1 MKLLHVPYQYLPSDI
16 IGAFTNDHHLI
27 WLDSGRPAHS
37 QSRYSYILFKP
48 EAVYENISIAE
59 QKLILKNLSDKLGDA
74 SSDLP
79 PFKGGLAGYWSYE
92 FGKSA
97 ELPFS
102 VHDTPNYPSVR
113 LGLYTQF
120 YYYDHKAEKGG
131 WVCWA
136 NDGSNEE
143 ALKQKFAA
151 KITEHKPPPV
161 SSAVPEASW
170 VSDTSEAGF
179 IESVTKARSAIRAG
193 DIFQVNLTRR
203 LTAQIPEKF
212 DALGAYYKARTM
224 NAVPFGALL
233 RFPDLDVLSFSPES
247 FLSVS
252 PPGEI
257 LSRPIKGTAT
267 AEEDLARSEKD
278 RAENIMIVDLLRN
291 DLSRLA
297 DDKSVCVPSLC
308 HTERF
313 EGLIHLVSEIKAQLK
328 SDVSPLDAL
337 ELCSPGGSITG
348 APKIESMKIIDWLEK
363 SARGIYC
370 GSIGFVGYDGAMET
384 SIAIRTVVKSREC
397 LVLGVG
403 GGITY
408 ASDPQKEF
416 EETIIK
422 AAPVLRGLA

>member
-16 IGAFTNDHHLI
+16 IGAFSNDYHLI
-27 WLDSGRPAHS
+27 WLDSARPAHP

-59 QKLILKNLSDKLGDA
+59 QKLILKNFSKKIGDVPD
-74 SSDLP
+74 DLP

-92 FGKSA
+92 FGKNA
-97 ELPFS
+97 EIPFS
-102 VHDTPNYPSVR
+102 VHDAPSYPSVT

-136 NDGSNEE
+136 SNGSNDE

-151 KITEHKPPPV
+151 KIAGQKPPPL
-161 SSAVPEASW
+161 SSVLPETSW
-170 VSDTSEAGF
+170 TSDTSEAEF
-179 IESVTKARSAIRAG
+179 VESVTKARSAIRAG

-203 LTAQIPEKF
+203 LSAPVPEKF
-212 DALGAYYKARTM
+212 DALGAYCKARIT
-224 NAVPFGALL
+224 NPVPFGALIRL
-233 RFPDLDVLSFSPES
+233 PEIEILSFSPES

-252 PPGEI
+252 PSGEI
-257 LSRPIKGTAT
+257 LSRPIKGTAA
-267 AEEDLARSEKD
+267 AEEDLARSDKD

-297 DDKSVCVPSLC
+297 EDKSVCVPSLC

-328 SDVSPLDAL
+328 NGVSSLDAL
-337 ELCSPGGSITG
+337 EICSPGGSITG

-370 GSIGFVGYDGAMET
+370 GSIGFVSYDGAMET
-384 SIAIRTVVKSREC
+384 SIAIRTVVKSEER

-408 ASDPQKEF
+408 ASDPKKEF
-416 EETIIK
+416 EETVIK

>member
-16 IGAFTNDHHLI
+16 IGAFFNDYHLI
-27 WLDSGRPAHS
+27 WLDSGRPAHP

-48 EAVYENISIAE
+48 EAVYENISVKE
-59 QKLILKNLSDKLGDA
+59 QKQILENFSKKLGAVPD
-74 SSDLP
+74 DLP

-92 FGKSA
+92 FGKNA
-97 ELPFS
+97 EIPFS
-102 VHDTPNYPSVR
+102 VHDAPNYPSVT

-131 WVCWA
+131 WICWA
-136 NDGSNEE
+136 NDGANSE
-143 ALKQKFAA
+143 ALKQKFES
-151 KITEHKPPPV
+151 KIAEHKPPPA
-161 SSAVPEASW
+161 SSAVPETAW
-170 VSDTSEAGF
+170 TSDTSESEF
-179 IESVTKARSAIRAG
+179 LENVTKARSAIRAG

-203 LTAQIPEKF
+203 MTALVPEKF
-212 DALGAYYKARTM
+212 DALGSYCKARIT
-224 NAVPFGALL
+224 NPVPFGALIRL
-233 RFPDLDVLSFSPES
+233 PEVEILSFSPES

-252 PPGEI
+252 PSGEI
-257 LSRPIKGTAT
+257 LSRPIKGTAA

-297 DDKSVCVPSLC
+297 DDKSVSVPSLC
-308 HTERF
+308 YTERF

-328 SDVSPLDAL
+328 EGVSGLDAL
-337 ELCSPGGSITG
+337 EICSPGGSITG
-348 APKIESMKIIDWLEK
+348 APKIEAMKIIDWLEK

-370 GSIGFVGYDGAMET
+370 GSIGFVSYDGAMET
-384 SIAIRTVVKSREC
+384 SIAIRTVVKSGGQ

-416 EETIIK
+416 DETAIK